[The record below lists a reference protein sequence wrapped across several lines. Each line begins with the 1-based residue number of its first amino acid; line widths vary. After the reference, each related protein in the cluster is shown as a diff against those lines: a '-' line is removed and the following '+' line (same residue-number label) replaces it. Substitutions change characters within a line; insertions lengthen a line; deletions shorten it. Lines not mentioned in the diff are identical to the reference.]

1 MPEELDLDETVA
13 LSAEELDAMDV
24 VLEEE
29 DETGAPEKVAWP
41 HVNED
46 ERLVVSSGCRAR
58 GDGTSISRR
67 CRWRTSRSRGRDH
80 SLTRAVP
87 ATCRPR
93 CFEAV
98 VAGSRGSPYREEL

>member
-67 CRWRTSRSRGRDH
+67 CRWRTSRSRGRQPDPG
-80 SLTRAVP
+80 RAGYLP
-87 ATCRPR
+87 PR

-98 VAGSRGSPYREEL
+98 VAGSGGLPNREEL